1 MELIRTHAYAR
12 SLKRLAKL
20 GASDVD
26 LLAMKDAIAADT
38 RVGDVVPGSGGLRK
52 ARFAYGAAGKR
63 GGGRTIYYAVAE
75 DETVYLLVAY
85 AKVDTSDL
93 TARQM
98 RLFKNLVEELTR

>member
-1 MELIRTHAYAR
+1 MKLIRTHAYAR

-20 GASDVD
+20 GASDAD
-26 LLAMKDAIAADT
+26 LLAMDDAVAAD
-38 RVGDVVPGSGGLRK
+38 VFAGDVVPGSGGLRK
-52 ARFAYGAAGKR
+52 MRFAYGAAGKR

-93 TARQM
+93 TAREM
-98 RLFKNLVEELTR
+98 RLFKNLIEELTR